1 MSFTQEKRIKVRKC
15 QGCEKHCEF
24 GVKFEESKFMHEG
37 KLVSKQCV
45 YPTLGGKA
53 IKSCVNSIVILDG
66 VPKKINVETMS
77 HITEDMLKEAQLISY
92 LCDHYKEIKMSFTQG
107 REKTCIRGQ

>member
-1 MSFTQEKRIKVRKC
+1 MSFTQEKRIKVCKC

-24 GVKFEESKFMHEG
+24 GVKSEESKVIHKG

-45 YPTLGGKA
+45 YPTLGGNA
-53 IKSCVNSIVILDG
+53 IKSYFNSIGETVNPGFLIMDNIIILDG
-66 VPKKINVETMS
+66 VPKKINAETMS

-92 LCDHYKEIKMSFTQG
+92 LCDHYKT
-107 REKTCIRGQ
+107 R

>member
-24 GVKFEESKFMHEG
+24 GVKFEDSKVMHEG

-45 YPTLGGKA
+45 DPTLGGNA
-53 IKSCVNSIVILDG
+53 IKSSFILCSF
-66 VPKKINVETMS
+66 I
-77 HITEDMLKEAQLISY
+77 
-92 LCDHYKEIKMSFTQG
+92 YKVYKM
-107 REKTCIRGQ
+107 

>member
-1 MSFTQEKRIKVRKC
+1 MSFTQEKRIKVSKC

-24 GVKFEESKFMHEG
+24 GVKFEESKVIHKG

-45 YPTLGGKA
+45 YPTLGGNA
-53 IKSCVNSIVILDG
+53 IKSYLNSIGITVNPGFLVMDNIVILDG

-77 HITEDMLKEAQLISY
+77 HIAEDMLKEAQLISY
-92 LCDHYKEIKMSFTQG
+92 LCDHYKT
-107 REKTCIRGQ
+107 R

>member
-1 MSFTQEKRIKVRKC
+1 MSFTQEKRIKINKC

-24 GVKFEESKFMHEG
+24 GVKFEESKVMLEG

-45 YPTLGGKA
+45 YPTLDGNA
-53 IKSCVNSIVILDG
+53 IKSYLNSIGITVNPGFLVMDM
-66 VPKKINVETMS
+66 PKKINAETMS

-92 LCDHYKEIKMSFTQG
+92 LCDHYKT
-107 REKTCIRGQ
+107 R

>member
-24 GVKFEESKFMHEG
+24 GVKYEKSKVMHEG

-45 YPTLGGKA
+45 YPTLGGNA
-53 IKSCVNSIVILDG
+53 IKSYLNSIGITVKPGFLVMDNIVILDG
-66 VPKKINVETMS
+66 VPKKMDLETRS
-77 HITEDMLKEAQLISY
+77 HIIEDMLKEAQLISY
-92 LCDHYKEIKMSFTQG
+92 LCDHYKT
-107 REKTCIRGQ
+107 R

>member
-24 GVKFEESKFMHEG
+24 GVKFEESKVMHEG

-45 YPTLGGKA
+45 YPTLGGNA
-53 IKSCVNSIVILDG
+53 IKSYLNSIGVTVKPGFLVMDNIVILDG
-66 VPKKINVETMS
+66 VPKKINAETMS

-92 LCDHYKEIKMSFTQG
+92 LCDHYKT
-107 REKTCIRGQ
+107 R